1 MQENLAHETQDLEY
15 AGFWIRVGSAL
26 IDSIL
31 LLLIITPLLI
41 KFYGWTYFSANSDF
55 NSYVFVKGPSDFI
68 ISYLVPAI
76 ISIAFWVT
84 KSATPGKMLLK
95 LKIVDA
101 KTGYPM
107 TLGQS
112 IGRYLAYYVSIIPF
126 CLGFI
131 WVGLDSKKQG
141 WHDKLAGTVVVR
153 SKKRGTEAVKFE

>member
-1 MQENLAHETQDLEY
+1 MNHVTDVDNLEY
-15 AGFWIRVGSAL
+15 AGFWIRVGAAL
-26 IDSIL
+26 IDSVL
-31 LLLIITPLLI
+31 MLVIITPLLV
-41 KFYGWTYFSANSDF
+41 KFYGWTYFSGDSGSNA
-55 NSYVFVKGPSDFI
+55 YVFVKGPSDFI
-68 ISYLVPAI
+68 ISYLIPAI
-76 ISIAFWVT
+76 ISVAFWMT
-84 KSATPGKMLLK
+84 KQATPGKMLLK

-101 KTGYPM
+101 QTGSPL

-131 WVGLDSKKQG
+131 WVGIDSKKQG